1 MSTCPPIAGL
11 AMPPDA
17 TRQRWLD
24 PLELVLLG
32 ALWGASFM
40 FQRVAAPAFGA
51 APLAALRVGLG
62 AVMLWP
68 ALWSARAAFAAAD
81 RRLWP
86 RLAIVGLCNSAVP
99 FVLFAWA
106 ASRAPAGIGAITNS
120 LTPLFAALVGAVF
133 FGEQIG
139 WKRGGALLTGFV
151 GVVVLASA
159 KTAGA
164 DIGGAVVAGT
174 TAALL
179 YGISINFLRRYVV
192 GLPPVAVAAVTLSG
206 AALFLL
212 PFAAWQWPAAPIP
225 VRAWGAALL
234 LGVLS
239 TGLAFGLYYRLL
251 KRAGLATAVMSTY
264 LVPLFGVGWAWL
276 LLGEQPTWQMAVAGL
291 LIVGSVVLGQ
301 RVR

>member
-1 MSTCPPIAGL
+1 MDTAP
-11 AMPPDA
+11 
-17 TRQRWLD
+17 RWLT
-24 PLELVLLG
+24 PLELTLLG

-51 APLAALRVGLG
+51 APLAALRVAMG

-68 ALWSARAAFAAAD
+68 ALWSARAAFAAQPRA
-81 RRLWP
+81 LWP
-86 RLAIVGLCNSAVP
+86 RLAGIGVLNSAIP

-106 ASRAPAGIGAITNS
+106 AERAPAGIGAITNS
-120 LTPLFAALVGAVF
+120 LTPLFAALVGALF
-133 FGEQIG
+133 FGEVIG
-139 WKRGGALLTGFV
+139 WKRGTALLTGFV

-164 DIGGAVVAGT
+164 NVGGAVLAGT
-174 TAALL
+174 TAAAL
-179 YGISINFLRRYVV
+179 YGVAINFLRRSVV
-192 GLPPVAVAAVTLSG
+192 GLPPVGVAAITLTS
-206 AALFLL
+206 AALFLA
-212 PFAAWQWPAAPIP
+212 PFAVWQWPAEAPP
-225 VRAWGAALL
+225 ARAWGAALL

-251 KRAGLATAVMSTY
+251 KRAGLATTVMSTY

-301 RVR
+301 AMGQRVGKP